1 MANTTNSSLAINNDV
16 IAKIAGMAAL
26 EIDGVAELANKPIG
40 FKDVKSAIKGSR
52 SNFTA
57 SVNVTVDNGALLLD
71 IFLKVYDTAKIK
83 SVAEAV
89 QLNVK
94 EKVQSMTGNAVAR
107 VNVHVDDLLVAE

>member
-26 EIDGVAELANKPIG
+26 EIDGELANKPIG

-107 VNVHVDDLLVAE
+107 INVHVDDLVVAE